1 MTKID
6 CKQIKDFVDV
16 EHTGKEFR
24 FRIITRRGALFPPG
38 NVAPLYMGRS
48 KPEIMKLR
56 EIQVC
61 DKAVAY
67 LYANYFFDGAGI

>member
-1 MTKID
+1 MTRID

-24 FRIITRRGALFPPG
+24 FRIITRRGTLFPPASIG
-38 NVAPLYMGRS
+38 SVYMGRKDPS
-48 KPEIMKLR
+48 IMKLR

-61 DKAVAY
+61 DCAIAR
-67 LYANYFFDGAGI
+67 LYRTYFFDGAGI

>member
-6 CKQIKDFVDV
+6 CKQIKDFLDV

-24 FRIITRRGALFPPG
+24 FRIITRRGALFPQASIG
-38 NVAPLYMGRS
+38 SVYMGRRDPS
-48 KPEIMKLR
+48 SMKLR

-61 DKAVAY
+61 DKAVAF